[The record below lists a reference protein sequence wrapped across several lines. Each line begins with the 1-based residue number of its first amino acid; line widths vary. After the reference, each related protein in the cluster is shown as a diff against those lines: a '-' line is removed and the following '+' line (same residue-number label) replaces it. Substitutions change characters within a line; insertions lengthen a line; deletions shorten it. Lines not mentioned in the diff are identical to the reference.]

1 MELQGNSQTQSSK
14 ILSTTRGSCH
24 ARHVSLLCSEAY
36 SAELRELTEIRSPCD
51 SYSHKWGLLQ
61 GWSGSRPAE
70 RFFGAFFA
78 IRLIGRSCREE
89 GQCSASPLGSASD
102 SETSFRLRNA
112 QMLPISLWPLE

>member
-1 MELQGNSQTQSSK
+1 MSQIQSSK
-14 ILSTTRGSCH
+14 ILNTTRGSCH
-24 ARHVSLLCSEAY
+24 ARSGTI
-36 SAELRELTEIRSPCD
+36 LTEIRSPCD

-89 GQCSASPLGSASD
+89 GAVAQKCSNVTHQFMATG
-102 SETSFRLRNA
+102 
-112 QMLPISLWPLE
+112 IV